1 MQAIQNKNLIVSG
14 AHSLR
19 VLNARKIF
27 SFGILHGEAHILSL
41 ESGIELAAVPGSIQ
55 PSDTA
60 EEGLYHKL
68 IAFRLG
74 QVSRE
79 RTELLQ
85 SLTADDIVA
94 IYVDEHGRQRVSGSL
109 DWPMRFTFSIAGGL
123 YECQLECRGLEPN
136 PYLVD

>member
-1 MQAIQNKNLIVSG
+1 MEAIENKNLLVSG

-19 VLNARKIF
+19 LLNAKKIF
-27 SFGILHGEAHILSL
+27 SFGILHGGAYILTADL
-41 ESGIELAAVPGSIQ
+41 GIEMKAVPGSIQ
-55 PSDTA
+55 PTDTA

-79 RTELLQ
+79 RTELLK

-94 IYVDEHGRQRVSGSL
+94 IYVDEHGRNRVAGTL

-123 YECQLECRGLEPN
+123 YECQLECSGVEPN
-136 PYLVD
+136 LYLMD

>member
-1 MQAIQNKNLIVSG
+1 MEAIDNKNLIVSG

-19 VLNARKIF
+19 VLDASKVF
-27 SFGILHGEAHILSL
+27 SMGVLQGGVYMLSFDL
-41 ESGIELAAVPGSIQ
+41 GIELDAVPGTVV

-60 EEGLYHKL
+60 EDGLFHKL

-74 QVSRE
+74 QVSQS

-85 SLTADDIVA
+85 ALSATQIIA
-94 IYVDEHGRQRVSGSL
+94 IYVDEHGKNRVAGSL
-109 DWPMRFTFSIAGGL
+109 DWPMVLTYSIAGGL

-136 PYLVD
+136 PYLKV

>member
-1 MQAIQNKNLIVSG
+1 MKTIDNKNLIVSG

-19 VLNARKIF
+19 VLDASNVF
-27 SFGILHGEAHILSL
+27 SMGVLQGVAYILSFDL
-41 ESGIELAAVPGSIQ
+41 GIELDAVPGTVI

-60 EEGLYHKL
+60 EDGLFHKL

-74 QVSRE
+74 QVSQK

-85 SLTADDIVA
+85 ALSATQIIA
-94 IYVDEHGRQRVSGSL
+94 IYVDEHGKNRVAGSL
-109 DWPMRFTFSIAGGL
+109 DWPMVLTYSVAGGL

-136 PYLVD
+136 PYLMK

>member
-1 MQAIQNKNLIVSG
+1 METIENKNLLVSG

-19 VLNARKIF
+19 LLNAEKIF
-27 SFGILHGEAHILSL
+27 SMGVLQGGVYLRTIDP
-41 ESGIELAAVPGSIQ
+41 GIELDAVPGSIQ

-60 EEGLYHKL
+60 EEGLYHKS
-68 IAFRLG
+68 IAFRMG

-79 RTELLQ
+79 RTQLLE

-94 IYVDEHGRQRVSGSL
+94 IYVDEHGHNRVAGNM
-109 DWPMRFTFSIAGGL
+109 DWPLHFTFSIAGGL

-136 PYLVD
+136 PYLMD

>member
-1 MQAIQNKNLIVSG
+1 MEAIDNKNLIVSG

-19 VLNARKIF
+19 VLDASKVF
-27 SFGILHGEAHILSL
+27 SMGVLQGGVYMLSFDL
-41 ESGIELAAVPGSIQ
+41 GIELDAVPGTVV

-60 EEGLYHKL
+60 EDGLFHKL

-74 QVSRE
+74 QVSQS

-85 SLTADDIVA
+85 ALSAIQIIA
-94 IYVDEHGRQRVSGSL
+94 IYVDEHGKNRVAGSL
-109 DWPMRFTFSIAGGL
+109 DWPMVLTYSIAGGL

-136 PYLVD
+136 PYLKE